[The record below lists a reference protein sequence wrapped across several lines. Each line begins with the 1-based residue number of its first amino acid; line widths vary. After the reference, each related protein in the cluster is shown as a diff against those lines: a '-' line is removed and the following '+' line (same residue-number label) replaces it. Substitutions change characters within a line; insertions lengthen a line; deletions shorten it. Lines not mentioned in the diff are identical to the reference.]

1 MSGDV
6 FVGHCWIWLNRS
18 RNMKKDT
25 AMTLSDSAG
34 MMYTVRPAGSS
45 SLRPGLCGHLVN
57 LFIYV
62 FVQLLFSFSQAQALS
77 SFRDAITYFEGKAT
91 PDSATS
97 CR

>member
-18 RNMKKDT
+18 RNMKKDMT
-25 AMTLSDSAG
+25 MTLSDCAG
-34 MMYTVRPAGSS
+34 MMYTVRPAGAS
-45 SLRPGLCGHLVN
+45 SLHPGLCGHLVN

-62 FVQLLFSFSQAQALS
+62 FVKLLASFSQAQALTS
-77 SFRDAITYFEGKAT
+77 LRDAITYFEGKAT